1 MVLENFWAKRDPFQ
15 SVVTHGLVSGF
26 VCKTLFTQY
35 ISQGTKKL
43 LSSLL
48 DLSIEQC
55 AEFVAYLASIHDI
68 GKIELGFQS
77 NDPALSSML
86 SEEGCCNFG
95 SQKVRHEKTGVAVI
109 SGIWEKQ
116 CQDDDAID
124 IFAAILRGHHQGKG
138 GEGAYTNDSFFRT
151 FQEQYEERMR
161 ERFVGEFVRLPQI
174 PDSDEGAFEAI
185 LLGLIILS
193 DWIASGEQFSD
204 AETWIGMPDAD
215 QVIVQKTER
224 FLYDSGLSPH
234 NVSWGKEFTEVW
246 PWIPQSGMRLL
257 QRQVAELF
265 CEEEKW
271 SLVLIEAPMGEGKTE
286 AGMYAAVQMMHRWQK
301 DGFYIA
307 LPTSATSNQ
316 MVLRMREWFSANNMA
331 DQVRLL
337 HAMAWL
343 VDESMRDYS
352 SNSEESDE
360 IRRWLAPLRRGLLGQ
375 YSVGTIDQAMLAVST
390 AKYSVLRLLGL
401 SNKVLVFD
409 EIHSYDV
416 YMEEFICTLL
426 AWCKALQIPVVMLSA
441 TLPPEL
447 KKKLLKCYSVREL
460 SSSYPLIT
468 AISDA
473 GIKEIPVKETVKKG
487 TVDIELLPI
496 LNSTDEI
503 AEKAA
508 ALVEKGG
515 CLCVLVNTVSMAQE
529 VFSALE
535 SRFDGELLLFHG
547 QFPAEQRTDIERLC
561 IQKFGKDK
569 NHRPKRAILVATQVV
584 EQSLDVDFDTMLTA
598 IAPID
603 LVIQRMGR
611 VFRHASTPRP
621 EHLRNPKLWIMV
633 PQKDELGKNALV
645 YQEVLLRQS
654 IHVLRDRE
662 QICIPEDLA
671 ELVAAGYDRE
681 KAPAELQTM
690 WFEQFAGDSLQA
702 GLPHKFLIAHPEKQ
716 YFATTLQDSIFTD
729 DGFNQYLSVQTRLG
743 EPSVRLALLE
753 PELYAQVS
761 AVTVMRNGKKRAE
774 IADRQLAKKV
784 LAQSVSV
791 QKNRILFAESDL
803 LCIEGAILLSG
814 VIILPAEE
822 GICTLDGGRIC
833 FHKKLGLKIKEG

>member
-1 MVLENFWAKRDPFQ
+1 MILEDFWAKREPFQ

-55 AEFVAYLASIHDI
+55 ADLAAYLASIHDI
-68 GKIELGFQS
+68 GKIELSFQS
-77 NDPALSSML
+77 KDPAVLDALSK
-86 SEEGCCNFG
+86 EGKDCSDFRNI
-95 SQKVRHEKTGVAVI
+95 RHEKVGAAVVARIWKNQGQNRNSVYI
-109 SGIWEKQ
+109 FSGL
-116 CQDDDAID
+116 
-124 IFAAILRGHHQGKG
+124 LRGHHQGKG
-138 GEGAYTNDSFFRT
+138 GIGQLSKDAFFQY
-151 FQEQYEERMR
+151 FHEQFEEKMR
-161 ERFVGEFVRLPQI
+161 NRFAGEDVRLPMI
-174 PDSDEGAFEAI
+174 PDSGEGSVEAI

-204 AETWIGMPDAD
+204 AETWIGRADAD
-215 QVIVQKTER
+215 QLIMQKTER
-224 FLYDSGLSPH
+224 FLHDSGLSPH
-234 NVSWGKEFTEVW
+234 DASWSKEFTEVW
-246 PWIPQSGMRLL
+246 PWIPKSGMRPL
-257 QRQVAELF
+257 QREVAEMF

-286 AGMYAAVQMMHRWQK
+286 AGMYAAAQMMRRWQK

-316 MVLRMREWFSANNMA
+316 MVLRMRAWFSANNMA

-343 VDESMRDYS
+343 VDESVRDYS

-468 AISDA
+468 AISDTV
-473 GIKEIPVKETVKKG
+473 IKEIPVKETVKKG

-503 AEKAA
+503 AKKAA

-561 IQKFGKDK
+561 IRKFGKDK
-569 NHRPKRAILVATQVV
+569 THRPKRAIFVATQVV

-611 VFRHASTPRP
+611 VFRHASMPRP
-621 EHLRNPKLWIMV
+621 DHLRSPKLWIMV

-671 ELVAAGYDRE
+671 EMVAAGYDRE
-681 KAPAELQTM
+681 KAPPELQAM
-690 WFEQFAGDSLQA
+690 WLEQLAGDSLQA
-702 GLPHKFLIAHPEKQ
+702 GLPKKYLIAHPEKQ
-716 YFATTLQDSIFTD
+716 YFATSLQDSVFDD

-753 PELYAQVS
+753 PELYAQIS

-791 QKNRILFAESDL
+791 RKSRILFAESDL

-833 FHKKLGLKIKEG
+833 FHKKLGLIIKEG